1 MEKIYD
7 IPDWVTPQTYDMNR
21 KYTRK
26 TYQHIPDWINAAY
39 DRNHYGMRR
48 YVRKTAKVIVSWVG
62 ALFFC
67 LLLCGGIR

>member
-39 DRNHYGMRR
+39 DRNHYGILPKLR
-48 YVRKTAKVIVSWVG
+48 VVG
-62 ALFFC
+62 EWLGLLGIC
-67 LLLCGGIR
+67 LLLCIGIQ